1 MTAESDRHP
10 DRRPDRDGVAADLG
24 RLLDRAYRAAP
35 PESVWRSAEAR
46 LRQTV
51 ETASVYYDRVRGTL
65 VGDLW
70 VAVTE
75 AGLAAVEFGGAEASF
90 VRRLARRIGR
100 RPVRSPAR
108 TEAANRQ
115 LRQYLQGRRK
125 EFSLAVD
132 LRHVTPFQRA
142 VLLEALSIP
151 PGGIATY
158 GQIGR
163 RIGRPSAARAIGQ
176 ALGSNPI
183 PIVVPCH
190 RVLAADGSLGGYSG
204 RGGIRTK
211 RRLLQLEGATLL

>member
-1 MTAESDRHP
+1 MTAKSAG
-10 DRRPDRDGVAADLG
+10 DRDRQLDPVVAVDLG
-24 RLLDRAYRAAP
+24 RLLDQVYQQAP

-46 LRQTV
+46 LRETV
-51 ETASVYYDRVRGTL
+51 ETASVYYDRVRGTP

-75 AGLAAVEFGGAEASF
+75 AGLAAVEFGGAEAGF

-100 RPVRSPAR
+100 RPVRSTAR
-108 TEAANRQ
+108 TRAASRE
-115 LRQYLQGRRK
+115 LRQYFQGRRR

-132 LRHVTPFQRA
+132 LRHVSPFQRA
-142 VLLEALSIP
+142 VLQAARAIP
-151 PGGIATY
+151 PGGVATY

-163 RIGRPSAARAIGQ
+163 RIGKPRAARAIGQ
-176 ALGSNPI
+176 ALGSNPV